1 MNLAPEAFA
10 VERGIVGAVWDTEPT
25 SEIDESD
32 VGERWRRLDQY
43 GNRLPEI
50 LDVEDAA
57 PDVLMEPDKL
67 EAVPIEDL
75 PDLTGVVDW
84 NPKFGEA
91 ARGDDL
97 RMLACGDLRDE
108 ADAHLRA
115 RAFEAVLRLPST
127 TTGGDER
134 P

>member
-1 MNLAPEAFA
+1 MNLTPEAFA

-67 EAVPIEDL
+67 EAVPIENL
-75 PDLTGVVDW
+75 PDLTGVVDCK
-84 NPKFGEA
+84 PKFGA
-91 ARGDDL
+91 TARGDHVLMMACADL
-97 RMLACGDLRDE
+97 RAQ
-108 ADAHLRA
+108 ADTHFGA
-115 RAFEAVLRLPST
+115 RECTSVAIEP
-127 TTGGDER
+127 
-134 P
+134 